1 MDFTGIASVTA
12 ITVICWLIGEVF
24 SNLPIENKWI
34 PSIVGG
40 FGMLLGVVGW
50 LVMPEFPADN
60 ILTAFAVGI
69 VSGLASTGADQIWKQ
84 IHPSDK
90 GRIVFPCNEGSE
102 QNETERGDLLIS
114 ATGETEDGFFRSIRS
129 VEMTE
134 EEDAGRIYSNMTEY
148 DEEDGADA

>member
-1 MDFTGIASVTA
+1 MDFTGIVSVTA
-12 ITVICWLIGEVF
+12 ITVICWLVGEVF

-69 VSGLASTGADQIWKQ
+69 VSGLAATGADQVWKQ
-84 IHPSDK
+84 HHPSDK
-90 GRIVFPCNEGSE
+90 GRIVFPSNEGSE
-102 QNETERGDLLIS
+102 EIS
-114 ATGETEDGFFRSIRS
+114 IPLSLSQDDGEQ
-129 VEMTE
+129 
-134 EEDAGRIYSNMTEY
+134 EDAPTRTISLFADDAELRSCFAQDDRPSDG
-148 DEEDGADA
+148 EDQA